1 MRKIMMF
8 AAIAAVA
15 LGASSAAMA
24 AHGGGGGG
32 HMGGGG
38 GGHMGGGFSAGH
50 FGGGAGFAPHFA
62 SVPSGRGVVSAEPH
76 TFSTGRAFAFRGSRD
91 HDRFHHRRFGF
102 DGGLYAYEPS
112 CYYSPYVTW
121 PYYNNCYLDYDQSYE

>member
-1 MRKIMMF
+1 MRKMMF

-32 HMGGGG
+32 
-38 GGHMGGGFSAGH
+38 GHMGGGFGAGH

-62 SVPSGRGVVSAEPH
+62 GVPSGGGIVNAQPH
-76 TFSTGRAFAFRGSRD
+76 TFSAGRAFAFRGGHD

-102 DGGLYAYEPS
+102 DGGFYAYEPS

-121 PYYNNCYLDYDQSYE
+121 PYYNNCYLDYDQSYD